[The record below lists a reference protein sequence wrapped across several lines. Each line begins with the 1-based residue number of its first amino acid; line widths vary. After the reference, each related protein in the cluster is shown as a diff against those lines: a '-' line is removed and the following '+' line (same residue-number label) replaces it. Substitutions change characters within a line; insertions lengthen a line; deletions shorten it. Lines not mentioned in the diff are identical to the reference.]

1 MSSFKQTRPPL
12 HIGVFVNLQQVQRR
26 HLLLSAVL
34 SSPRPWNSRIS
45 AVMTMSPADDLLQK
59 QQKQREGR
67 FARGCCLGRALRLAT

>member
-34 SSPRPWNSRIS
+34 SSPAALELQDFRG
-45 AVMTMSPADDLLQK
+45 DDDV
-59 QQKQREGR
+59 
-67 FARGCCLGRALRLAT
+67 AS